1 MSRDYQCRIPRA
13 GEWVRVNPNPEYSS
27 EVVVVMHQGDYWLL
41 TPEVV
46 EKIEK
51 TRNIKME
58 RSRIF
63 VAQNREGENFLWP
76 VVVPVPEHHMAL
88 QAMHEW
94 VCFPLVQ

>member
-13 GEWVRVNPNPEYSS
+13 GEWVRVNPNPEYNS
-27 EVVVVMHQGDYWLL
+27 EVVVVMHEGDYWLIE
-41 TPEVV
+41 PDVV
-46 EKIEK
+46 QKIEQ

-76 VVVPVPEHHMAL
+76 VTVPVPEQHMVL
-88 QAMHEW
+88 QAMREW
-94 VCFPLVQ
+94 ICFPLVQ